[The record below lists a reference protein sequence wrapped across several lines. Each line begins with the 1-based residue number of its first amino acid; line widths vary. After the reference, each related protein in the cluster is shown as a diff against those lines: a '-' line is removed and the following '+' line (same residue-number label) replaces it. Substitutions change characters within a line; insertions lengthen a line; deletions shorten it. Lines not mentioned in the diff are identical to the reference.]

1 MDNQQIS
8 EIVYKRFV
16 WTRTN
21 TIELFELAQQAKILQ
36 YKPKYLIENPTENHN
51 LLYQFQCVLT
61 STNAHFRRIRN
72 EENIRFGIYIENG
85 TITKKQEI
93 PEKNILIF
101 LKSQIEEAQQITSNI
116 TDIQKLI
123 SSFIT
128 IGEHEALHQGQIVVM
143 FREKK
148 VEFPAE
154 FKQAWNL

>member
-1 MDNQQIS
+1 MDNKQIS
-8 EIVYKRFV
+8 ELLLKRFI

-21 TIELFELAQQAKILQ
+21 TIELFELALKANIIH

-51 LLYQFQCVLT
+51 LLYQFQCILT
-61 STNAHFRRIRN
+61 STNAHFRRIKN
-72 EENIRFGIYIENG
+72 DENIRFGIYVENRS
-85 TITKKQEI
+85 TTKKQEI
-93 PEKNILIF
+93 PEKNTLYF
-101 LKSQIEEAQQITSNI
+101 LKSQIEKAQQITSNI

-143 FREKK
+143 FRERK

>member
-1 MDNQQIS
+1 MDNKQIS
-8 EIVYKRFV
+8 ELLLKRFI

-21 TIELFELAQQAKILQ
+21 TIELFELALKANIIH

-51 LLYQFQCVLT
+51 LLYQFQCILT
-61 STNAHFRRIRN
+61 STNAHFRRIKN
-72 EENIRFGIYIENG
+72 DENIRFGIYVENRS
-85 TITKKQEI
+85 ITKKQEI
-93 PEKNILIF
+93 PEKNTLYF
-101 LKSQIEEAQQITSNI
+101 LKSQIEKAQQITSNI

-143 FREKK
+143 FRERK